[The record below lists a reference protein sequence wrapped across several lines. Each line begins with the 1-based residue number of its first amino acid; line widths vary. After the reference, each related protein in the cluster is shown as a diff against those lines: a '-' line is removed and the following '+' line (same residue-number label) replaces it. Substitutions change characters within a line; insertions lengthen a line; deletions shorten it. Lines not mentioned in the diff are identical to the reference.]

1 MKFGVKIVYKKLS
14 GKRDFLEDR
23 VGETDFTYGGRE
35 LYPNLTYF
43 MGNLGKIMRLNIREF
58 RENRR
63 G

>member
-1 MKFGVKIVYKKLS
+1 MYKKLS